1 MDKSLLRQIPKVD
14 QVLECDLLAPYLEST
29 AREVVVDAVR
39 FSIDE
44 MRNAV
49 LVGEMPDISP
59 LVAAQKAD
67 ERLKIT
73 DGYSLCGVI
82 NGTGIILHTNLGRAR
97 LAKSA
102 AENAARIAMSY
113 STLEYDLDSGERGS
127 RHDHI
132 SSLISYVTGAEAA
145 IAVNNNAAAT
155 LLTLISLCSGK
166 EVLVSR
172 GESVEIGGAFRI
184 PEIMELSGAILKDVG
199 TTNKTHI
206 YDYERA
212 VSEKTA
218 AILKVHTSN
227 YRVIGFQEDVSV
239 KELSVLAKEKNLP
252 LIYDMGSGLLTDLHT
267 YGLDE
272 PCVAD
277 ALHDGADLVLF
288 SGDKLLGG
296 PQAGII
302 AGKKEYIDRI
312 KRHQMARPLRLDKM
326 TLAALEST
334 FRIYRD
340 KKQALKEIPVLAM
353 ITRPLDEIRQ
363 KAEIFISYLGQL
375 KAHCYVK
382 PEIGRVGGGTAPM
395 LDIKTFAVALRPD
408 NMSADELEKALRSC
422 DIPII
427 ARISEGDVLLD
438 MRTIS
443 DEETDIVRGSLID
456 ILG

>member
-1 MDKSLLRQIPKVD
+1 MDKNKLRQIPKVD
-14 QVLECDLLAPYLEST
+14 QVLECEQLAPYLENT

-39 FSIDE
+39 HAIEE
-44 MRNAV
+44 MRSAV
-49 LVGEMPDISP
+49 LAGEDADIRP
-59 LVAAQKAD
+59 ETAAICAANQLDA
-67 ERLKIT
+67 T
-73 DGYSLCGVI
+73 DILSLRRVI

-97 LAKSA
+97 LAESA
-102 AENAARIAMSY
+102 AENAAAVAMGY
-113 STLEYDLDSGERGS
+113 STLEYDLATGERGS

-132 SSLISYVTGAEAA
+132 SSLISQVTGAEAA

-155 LLTLISLCSGK
+155 LLTLIALCAGR

-212 VSEKTA
+212 VTENTA

-227 YRVIGFQEDVSV
+227 YRVIGFHEDVSV
-239 KELSVLAKEKNLP
+239 KELSALAKEKGLP
-252 LIYDMGSGLLTDLHT
+252 MIYDMGSGLIPDLHT

-272 PCVAD
+272 PSVEKAF
-277 ALHDGADLVLF
+277 ADGADLVLF

-302 AGKKEYIDRI
+302 AGKKEYIDII

-340 KKQALKEIPVLAM
+340 RKQALKEIPVLSM
-353 ITRPLDEIRQ
+353 ITRPLEEIRE
-363 KAEIFISYLGQL
+363 KAETLISRLGHL
-375 KAHCYVK
+375 SAAFSVK
-382 PEIGRVGGGTAPM
+382 PEIGRIGGGSAPM
-395 LDIKTFAVALRPD
+395 LDLKTYAVAVHPQ
-408 NMSADELEKALRSC
+408 NMSADELESALRSWKT
-422 DIPII
+422 PVI

-438 MRTIS
+438 MRTVS
-443 DEETDIVRGSLID
+443 DEELDIVASALID
-456 ILG
+456 ILK